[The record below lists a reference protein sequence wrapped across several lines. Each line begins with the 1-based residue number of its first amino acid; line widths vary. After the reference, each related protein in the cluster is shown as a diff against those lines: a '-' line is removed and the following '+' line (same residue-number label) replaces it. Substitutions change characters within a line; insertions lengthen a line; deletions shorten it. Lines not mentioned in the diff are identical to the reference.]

1 MTLHINKC
9 RVSCAPPSVFYIPN
23 FITPAEERVLI
34 EKVLGAPKPK
44 WVHLK
49 NRRLQNWGGI
59 VSAQGMIAEPL
70 PSWLTCLFP
79 RFQEAGVFQGLNA
92 TQHDPNHCLV
102 NEYLAGQGIMPHTDG
117 PAYLPTVATVSLSSH
132 CVLEFYKIP
141 EVSEEDD
148 QALDNC
154 PTSDTEGRG
163 QEPEF
168 SLLVQPRSLLVLKED
183 IYSKYMHG
191 IREITS
197 DDLNQGNILNPPEAA
212 ADVPSLSGASTLV
225 ERGTRIS
232 LTFRIVQKT
241 LSKKLFLRR

>member
-1 MTLHINKC
+1 MTPPINEC
-9 RVSCAPPSVFYIPN
+9 RISCAPPSVYYIPD
-23 FITPAEERVLI
+23 FITPTEERVLV

-49 NRRLQNWGGI
+49 NRRLQNWG
-59 VSAQGMIAEPL
+59 
-70 PSWLTCLFP
+70 
-79 RFQEAGVFQGLNA
+79 N
-92 TQHDPNHCLV
+92 
-102 NEYLAGQGIMPHTDG
+102 PHTDG

-141 EVSEEDD
+141 ED
-148 QALDNC
+148 QDNSSSR
-154 PTSDTEGRG
+154 TNDSRG

-168 SLLVQPRSLLVLKED
+168 ALLVQPRSLLVLKED
-183 IYSKYMHG
+183 IYNKYMHG
-191 IREITS
+191 IREVTS
-197 DDLNQGNILNPPEAA
+197 DDLNQGNILNLPEAA
-212 ADVPSLSGASTLV
+212 PEVSNHPSGSTLA

>member
-1 MTLHINKC
+1 MC
-9 RVSCAPPSVFYIPN
+9 FYN
-23 FITPAEERVLI
+23 FPLFHERS
-34 EKVLGAPKPK
+34 
-44 WVHLK
+44 
-49 NRRLQNWGGI
+49 RGI

-70 PSWLTCLFP
+70 PSWLTSLIP
-79 RFQEAGVFQGLNA
+79 RFQEAGVFQGLDA

-141 EVSEEDD
+141 EASEKND
-148 QALDNC
+148 QDPDGSSPRIND
-154 PTSDTEGRG
+154 SRE

-183 IYSKYMHG
+183 VYNKYMHG

-197 DDLNQGNILNPPEAA
+197 DDLNRGNILNLPEAA
-212 ADVPSLSGASTLV
+212 PEVLNHPSASARV

-232 LTFRIVQKT
+232 LTFRIVKKT

>member
-1 MTLHINKC
+1 M
-9 RVSCAPPSVFYIPN
+9 V
-23 FITPAEERVLI
+23 
-34 EKVLGAPKPK
+34 
-44 WVHLK
+44 
-49 NRRLQNWGGI
+49 
-59 VSAQGMIAEPL
+59 AEPL

-79 RFQEAGVFQGLNA
+79 RFQESGVFQGLDA
-92 TQHDPNHCLV
+92 THHDPNHCLV

-141 EVSEEDD
+141 EVSEQND
-148 QALDNC
+148 QDND
-154 PTSDTEGRG
+154 SRG
-163 QEPEF
+163 QDPEF

-183 IYSKYMHG
+183 IYNKYMHG

-197 DDLNQGNILNPPEAA
+197 DDLNQGNILNLSEAA
-212 ADVPSLSGASTLV
+212 PEVFKHPSPSAVV

-232 LTFRIVQKT
+232 LTFRIVPKT

>member
-1 MTLHINKC
+1 MTPPINEC
-9 RVSCAPPSVFYIPN
+9 RISCAPPSVYYIPD
-23 FITPAEERVLI
+23 FITPTEERVLV

-49 NRRLQNWGGI
+49 NRR
-59 VSAQGMIAEPL
+59 
-70 PSWLTCLFP
+70 
-79 RFQEAGVFQGLNA
+79 FQEAGVFQELDAN
-92 TQHDPNHCLV
+92 QHDPNHCLV

-117 PAYLPTVATVSLSSH
+117 PAYMPTVATVSLSSH

-141 EVSEEDD
+141 ED
-148 QALDNC
+148 QDNSS
-154 PTSDTEGRG
+154 TKTNNSRG

-168 SLLVQPRSLLVLKED
+168 ALFVQPRSLLVLKED
-183 IYSKYMHG
+183 IYNKYTHG
-191 IREITS
+191 IREVIS
-197 DDLNQGNILNPPEAA
+197 DDLNQGNILNLPEAA
-212 ADVPSLSGASTLV
+212 PEVSNHPSGSTLA